1 MENKCVRR
9 INLIGKVSKI
19 LLVIAQVFLIIG
31 MIGGV
36 ITAVGVMQIPDDCVK
51 INGSFN
57 AQVLIDEDRIPP
69 MLDMEKDIEALEK
82 LADIN
87 QKFKGLEFNMTVDE
101 ADGGAIA
108 VNADGALENQDIS
121 DYKYLA
127 IPTAISAV
135 LVLVTILII
144 AIFGFRLAD
153 AFAKCS
159 SPFEENVLRRMKHF
173 GFSLIP
179 WAVMECLASD
189 SIALTAILFAV
200 VVILFVQ
207 IFTYGAKIQQEND
220 DMV

>member
-1 MENKCVRR
+1 MENKCVKR
-9 INLIGKVSKI
+9 INVIGKVSKI
-19 LLVIAQVFLIIG
+19 LLIIAQVFLIIG
-31 MIGGV
+31 MVGTI
-36 ITAVGVMQIPDDCVK
+36 ILAVGVMQIPDDCVK

-57 AQVLIDEDRIPP
+57 AQVLIDEDKIPP
-69 MLDMEKDIEALEK
+69 MIDMEEDIKELEK

-87 QKFKGLEFNMTVDE
+87 QKFKGIEFNMTVDE

-108 VNADGALENQDIS
+108 VNADGAVENQDIS
-121 DYKYLA
+121 DYKYMA
-127 IPTAISAV
+127 VPTAVTTVFI
-135 LVLVTILII
+135 LVTILII

-159 SPFEENVLRRMKHF
+159 SPFEANVLKRMKHF

-189 SIALTAILFAV
+189 SIAVTAILFAV

-207 IFTYGAKIQQEND
+207 IFTYGASIQQEND